1 MTAPATRPGGYIID
15 SSALS
20 LLGGT
25 GTEVS
30 RKHISTMITRAI
42 KGVGPPIRVPAVAML
57 VAAIAKPHLAE
68 HVTRLAIEAPDGAVE
83 VDELNMFTV
92 MHMEP
97 VAAQDRKASPD
108 IWHTAY
114 EALAHQGWTLATR
127 QPDAYQ
133 AWPEL
138 TILELR

>member
-1 MTAPATRPGGYIID
+1 VTTPATRPGGYIID

-20 LLGGT
+20 LLGGV

-30 RKHISTMITRAI
+30 RKHISMMISRAL

-68 HVTRLAIEAPDGAVE
+68 HVTRLAIEAPDGAIE

-92 MHMEP
+92 VSMEP
-97 VAAQDRKASPD
+97 VAAQDRTASID
-108 IWHTAY
+108 VWHTAY
-114 EALAHQGWTLATR
+114 EALAHRGWTLVTR
-127 QPDAYQ
+127 QSGVYR
-133 AWPEL
+133 AWREL
-138 TILELR
+138 TILELH